1 MAAAA
6 PAAPAHVPAHMV
18 FAFDIFD
25 DARLK
30 PDPQAGYTALLGQ
43 APDLFYTPLNGGHW
57 VATRYET
64 ISRILKDPA
73 TFSNRNMQ
81 IPKSDQTFVML
92 PLTLDPPEHAP
103 YRQIL
108 MQQFSAKA
116 MHAVEPHIR
125 DWAERLLDA
134 VADQGADQGACDF
147 VASVSGLL
155 PVSVFM
161 QLMGLP
167 LDRLEEFRAWVD
179 ESFAASDS
187 NHRMAVYGRIMGFM
201 GEVIAQRAQAP
212 RDDLVSRLLAAEID
226 GRRLSLDEVQGLS
239 LLLFIAGMDTVA
251 NALSFGVRHLA
262 QNPDLQREVAA
273 DPTLIPG
280 LVDEILRRYAFTS
293 TQRIVAQD
301 VELDGA
307 PMRAGDMLF
316 LSFATAGVDDR
327 FGPDAQA
334 FDPRRAN
341 ADQHLTFGGGPHKC
355 AGRHL
360 GRIEM
365 RILFEVLLAR
375 WRNIRLTPGAAQH
388 IRAGNVIAMDRLD
401 IQFETA

>member
-1 MAAAA
+1 MASTA
-6 PAAPAHVPAHMV
+6 PSHIPEHLV
-18 FAFDIFD
+18 FPFDIFD
-25 DARLK
+25 DERLK
-30 PDPQAGYTALLGQ
+30 PDPQAGYAALLGQ

-57 VATRYET
+57 VATRYDT

-108 MQQFSAKA
+108 MQMFSAKA
-116 MHAVEPHIR
+116 MHALEPHIR

-134 VADQGADQGACDF
+134 VAAQGECDF
-147 VASVSGLL
+147 VACVSGVL

-179 ESFAASDS
+179 ESFAATESD
-187 NHRMAVYGRIMGFM
+187 HRMAVYGRIMGFM
-201 GEVIAQRAQAP
+201 GEVIAQRMEEP
-212 RDDLVSRLLAAEID
+212 RDDLVSRLLASEID
-226 GRRLSLDEVQGLS
+226 GRRLSLDEVQGMS

-251 NALSFGVRHLA
+251 NALSFGMRHLA
-262 QNPDLQREVAA
+262 QNPDLQQEVAA
-273 DPTLIPG
+273 DPVLIPG

-293 TQRIVAQD
+293 TQRVVAQD
-301 VELDGA
+301 VDLDGA
-307 PMRAGDMLF
+307 PMKAGDMLF
-316 LSFATAGVDDR
+316 LSFATAAVDDR
-327 FGPDAQA
+327 FGADAKA

-341 ADQHLTFGGGPHKC
+341 ADEHLTFGGGPHKC

-375 WRNIRLTPGAAQH
+375 WKAIRLKPGATQH

-401 IQFETA
+401 IQFETV

>member
-1 MAAAA
+1 MAAA
-6 PAAPAHVPAHMV
+6 PAAPAHIPAHLV
-18 FAFDIFD
+18 LAFDIFN

-30 PDPQAGYTALLGQ
+30 PDPQAGYAALLGQ
-43 APDLFYTPLNGGHW
+43 TPDLFYTPLNGGHW
-57 VATRYET
+57 VAMRYDT

-73 TFSNRNMQ
+73 TFSNRNLQ
-81 IPKSDQTFVML
+81 IPKADQTFVML

-116 MHAVEPHIR
+116 MHALEPHIR

-134 VADQGADQGACDF
+134 VADQGACDF

-167 LDRLEEFRAWVD
+167 LERLEEFRAWVD

-187 NHRMAVYGRIMGFM
+187 DHRMAVYGRIMGFM
-201 GEVIAQRAQAP
+201 GEVIAQRAQTP
-212 RDDLVSRLLAAEID
+212 QDDLVSRLLTAEID
-226 GRRLSLDEVQGLS
+226 GRRLSVDEVQGMS

-251 NALSFGVRHLA
+251 NALSFGMRHLA
-262 QNPDLQREVAA
+262 QDPDLQREVAG
-273 DPTLIPG
+273 DPSLIPG

-307 PMRAGDMLF
+307 PMKAGDMLF
-316 LSFATAGVDDR
+316 LSFATAAVDDR
-327 FGPDAQA
+327 FGVDAQA

-341 ADQHLTFGGGPHKC
+341 ADEHLTFGAGPHKC

-365 RILFEVLLAR
+365 RILFEVLLNR
-375 WRNIRLTPGAAQH
+375 WRNIRLKPGATQH

-401 IQFETA
+401 IQFEPA

>member
-6 PAAPAHVPAHMV
+6 HQAAPSHIPEHLV
-18 FAFDIFD
+18 FPFDIFD
-25 DARLK
+25 DERLK
-30 PDPQAGYTALLGQ
+30 PDPQAGYAALLGQ
-43 APDLFYTPLNGGHW
+43 TPDLFYTPLNGGHW
-57 VATRYET
+57 VATRYDT

-108 MQQFSAKA
+108 MQLFSAKA
-116 MHAVEPHIR
+116 MHALEPHIR

-134 VADQGADQGACDF
+134 VAGQGECDF
-147 VASVSGLL
+147 VACVSGVL

-179 ESFAASDS
+179 ESFAATESD
-187 NHRMAVYGRIMGFM
+187 HRMAVYGRIMGFM
-201 GEVIAQRAQAP
+201 GEIIAQRMEEP

-226 GRRLSLDEVQGLS
+226 GRRLSLDEVQGMS

-251 NALSFGVRHLA
+251 NALSFGMRHLA
-262 QNPDLQREVAA
+262 QNPDLQQEVAA
-273 DPTLIPG
+273 DPALIPG

-293 TQRIVAQD
+293 TQRVVAQD
-301 VELDGA
+301 VDLDGA
-307 PMRAGDMLF
+307 PMKAGDMLF
-316 LSFATAGVDDR
+316 LSFATAAVDNR
-327 FGPDAQA
+327 FGADAKA

-341 ADQHLTFGGGPHKC
+341 ADEHLTFGGGPHKC

-365 RILFEVLLAR
+365 RILFEVLLTR
-375 WRNIRLTPGAAQH
+375 WKAIRLKPGATQH

-401 IQFETA
+401 IQFETV

>member
-1 MAAAA
+1 MASA
-6 PAAPAHVPAHMV
+6 PAAPAHVPAHLV
-18 FAFDIFD
+18 FPFDIFD

-30 PDPQAGYTALLGQ
+30 PDPQAGYAALLGRT
-43 APDLFYTPLNGGHW
+43 PDLFYTPLNGGHW

-81 IPKSDQTFVML
+81 IPKAEQTFVML

-116 MHAVEPHIR
+116 MHALEPHIR

-134 VADQGADQGACDF
+134 VAERGECDF
-147 VASVSGLL
+147 VASVSGVL

-179 ESFAASDS
+179 ESFAATESD
-187 NHRMAVYGRIMGFM
+187 HRMAVYGRIMGFM
-201 GEVIAQRAQAP
+201 GEVIAARAQAP

-226 GRRLSLDEVQGLS
+226 GRRLSVDEVQGMS

-251 NALSFGVRHLA
+251 NALSFGMRHLA
-262 QNPDLQREVAA
+262 LNPDLQREVAA
-273 DPTLIPG
+273 DPALIPG

-293 TQRIVAQD
+293 TQRVVAQD
-301 VELDGA
+301 VDLDGA

-316 LSFATAGVDDR
+316 LSFATAAVDDR
-327 FGPDAQA
+327 FGPDAKA

-341 ADQHLTFGGGPHKC
+341 ADEHLTFGAGPHKC

-365 RILFEVLLAR
+365 RILFEVLLKR
-375 WRNIRLTPGAAQH
+375 WTNIRLKPGAIQH